1 MSVRSVRCGAVWL
14 PERRELHNAPTV
26 LYTGLTFLYAQTV
39 DGADA
44 ERGVSEM
51 PDIEIV
57 LRGFAAGALAAYL
70 VFYGLRPGS
79 PYPKWMLVAYD
90 QPWVMLVAL
99 AAIVR
104 IAMWDVFVG
113 SMAFVGFAAFA
124 ADLVVFGAPME
135 DAAAAVREQEA
146 EHAAGSDAGA
156 AGFAGSVVGLAEWG
170 ATGADSGYGLARAK
184 VAPGVEPTYSLY
196 PMVDGVAGE
205 LLGGPAAF

>member
-1 MSVRSVRCGAVWL
+1 
-14 PERRELHNAPTV
+14 
-26 LYTGLTFLYAQTV
+26 
-39 DGADA
+39 
-44 ERGVSEM
+44 M

-135 DAAAAVREQEA
+135 DAAVAVREQEA
-146 EHAAGSDAGA
+146 ERAAGSDAGA
-156 AGFAGSVVGLAEWG
+156 GVGAGFSGLAEWG
-170 ATGADSGYGLARAK
+170 ATGADSGYGLARVK
-184 VAPGVEPTYSLY
+184 VAPGVEPAYSLY

>member
-1 MSVRSVRCGAVWL
+1 ML
-14 PERRELHNAPTV
+14 
-26 LYTGLTFLYAQTV
+26 
-39 DGADA
+39 
-44 ERGVSEM
+44 
-51 PDIEIV
+51 DIEVV

-90 QPWVMLVAL
+90 QPWVMLVVL

-104 IAMWDVFVG
+104 VAMWDVFVG

-135 DAAAAVREQEA
+135 DAAVAEREQEA
-146 EHAAGSDAGA
+146 ESAAGTDAPG
-156 AGFAGSVVGLAEWG
+156 GFAGSGFGGLAEWG
-170 ATGADSGYGLARAK
+170 ATGTDSGHGLARAK
-184 VAPGVEPTYSLY
+184 VAPGVEPSYGLY